1 MDARYFGT
9 QAESRRDVL
18 IDGNPILLKEAYYE
32 ISHNPVAKYSSDVHG
47 MQL

>member
-9 QAESRRDVL
+9 QAKSGRDVL
-18 IDGNPILLKEAYYE
+18 IDGIPILLKEAYYE
-32 ISHNPVAKYSSDVHG
+32 ISHNPLGSRSSDVHG